1 MLIEEEAAFNVQ
13 DGDYGDALTAASSKG
28 YVEIV
33 KLLLSKIVH
42 LDTASSSY
50 STALRSA
57 SSEGHVKIAQ
67 MLRENRP
74 NVKERANAL
83 CVAVQERD
91 EETAQLLI
99 ENGVDLTRRDINRR
113 GYLNMGQLKFA
124 S

>member
-1 MLIEEEAAFNVQ
+1 MCKMGIT
-13 DGDYGDALTAASSKG
+13 GTRASSKG

-50 STALRSA
+50 STALWSS

-91 EETAQLLI
+91 EEIAQLPI
-99 ENGVDLTRRDINRR
+99 EKGVDLTRRDINR
-113 GYLNMGQLKFA
+113 GDYSNMGPLKLA
-124 S
+124 SYNGL